1 MNTAV
6 SYDLSLSDAWAA
18 GLASLEIISANEA
31 LRLHHALQRIGRDWP
46 ADSSPR
52 YDELADLFTHL
63 DAQLVSLMRED
74 EDEQLALDFLATR
87 SATAR
92 YLSVGRALLRAHAQH
107 IVRALNDV
115 KHSLL
120 TQAGKALSL
129 RIIIPVNLSP
139 TLAAQALVG
148 WAYQF
153 ADMAE
158 QLVAWRAHA
167 DRCPVTVG
175 EGAGMLFEQDP
186 RPLARALDFSAV
198 SSCAAREL
206 SSAAASP
213 EEERFFVLTGQVK
226 ALCREFEQQVQLW
239 ENVGFVKRAGNSE
252 QVRSAQT
259 SPAQG
264 GSAHA
269 ESTQSL
275 ADSQPQPELP
285 ALPHDDSHALV
296 MKLTALA
303 HMVEQ
308 LEWDEPVCEKACSW
322 KLAAPDVVAWLVV
335 HQHVRPALA
344 EQVVLKFLEDRDTS
358 SAQGESAEVTASR
371 ASEAP
376 RTSDAHSTSASPST
390 SDAPSAEECEQMLLA
405 AGVTPAAMTGK
416 LPVSALKNLWSAA
429 GSVEAHKSLG
439 GSAAKRVD
447 EQIKELATRR

>member
-158 QLVAWRAHA
+158 QLVAWRARA

-175 EGAGMLFEQDP
+175 EGAGMIFEQDP

-213 EEERFFVLTGQVK
+213 EEERFFALTGQVHT
-226 ALCREFEQQVQLW
+226 LCREFEQQVQLW
-239 ENVGFVKRAGNSE
+239 ENVGFLKPAGSLE
-252 QVRSAQT
+252 QAS
-259 SPAQG
+259 SPQG

-269 ESTQSL
+269 ESPQSL
-275 ADSQPQPELP
+275 ADSQSQPEPPVLP
-285 ALPHDDSHALV
+285 RDDSHALIV
-296 MKLTALA
+296 KLTALS
-303 HMVEQ
+303 HRVEQ
-308 LEWDEPVCEKACSW
+308 LEWDEPACEKACSW

-344 EQVVLKFLEDRDTS
+344 EQVVLKFLEERHTS
-358 SAQGESAEVTASR
+358 PAQGESAEVAASPVLEE
-371 ASEAP
+371 AS
-376 RTSDAHSTSASPST
+376 RTSDAPST
-390 SDAPSAEECEQMLLA
+390 SDAPHTSGAPSAKECERMLLA

-447 EQIKELATRR
+447 EQIKELVTRR

>member
-31 LRLHHALQRIGRDWP
+31 LRLHHALQRIGRDWS

-52 YDELADLFTHL
+52 YDELANLFNYL
-63 DAQLVSLMRED
+63 DAQLVSLMHED

-139 TLAAQALVG
+139 TLTAQALVG
-148 WAYQF
+148 WACQF

-206 SSAAASP
+206 SSTAASP

-239 ENVGFVKRAGNSE
+239 ENVGFVRPVGSSE
-252 QVRSAQT
+252 QGSSAQASSAQAESAQT
-259 SPAQG
+259 
-264 GSAHA
+264 
-269 ESTQSL
+269 L

-358 SAQGESAEVTASR
+358 SAQGESAEVAASR

-376 RTSDAHSTSASPST
+376 RASDAHSTSASPST

-447 EQIKELATRR
+447 EQIKELSTRR

>member
-6 SYDLSLSDAWAA
+6 SYDLALSDAWAA

-46 ADSSPR
+46 TDSSPR
-52 YDELADLFTHL
+52 YDELANLFTHL
-63 DAQLVSLMRED
+63 DAQLVTLMRED

-139 TLAAQALVG
+139 ALAAQALVG

-206 SSAAASP
+206 SSTAASP

-264 GSAHA
+264 EPAQG
-269 ESTQSL
+269 E
-275 ADSQPQPELP
+275 P
-285 ALPHDDSHALV
+285 ALPHDDSHALIV
-296 MKLTALA
+296 KLTALA
-303 HMVEQ
+303 HMVER
-308 LEWDEPVCEKACSW
+308 LEWDEPACEKACSW

-344 EQVVLKFLEDRDTS
+344 EQVVLRFLEDRDTS
-358 SAQGESAEVTASR
+358 SAQAESAEVAASR

-376 RTSDAHSTSASPST
+376 RASESPST
-390 SDAPSAEECEQMLLA
+390 SDAPSAKECEHMLRA

-447 EQIKELATRR
+447 EQIKELSTRR

>member
-1 MNTAV
+1 
-6 SYDLSLSDAWAA
+6 
-18 GLASLEIISANEA
+18 
-31 LRLHHALQRIGRDWP
+31 
-46 ADSSPR
+46 
-52 YDELADLFTHL
+52 
-63 DAQLVSLMRED
+63 MRED

-206 SSAAASP
+206 SSTAASP
-213 EEERFFVLTGQVK
+213 EEERFFVLTVQVK

-239 ENVGFVKRAGNSE
+239 ENVGFVKRSGNSE

-259 SPAQG
+259 GPAQG
-264 GSAHA
+264 EPAQG
-269 ESTQSL
+269 E
-275 ADSQPQPELP
+275 P
-285 ALPHDDSHALV
+285 ALPHDDSHALIV
-296 MKLTALA
+296 KLTSLA
-303 HMVEQ
+303 HMVER
-308 LEWDEPVCEKACSW
+308 LEWDEPGCEKACSW

-335 HQHVRPALA
+335 HQNVRPALA

-358 SAQGESAEVTASR
+358 SAQAESAEAAASRTSEALR
-371 ASEAP
+371 ASE
-376 RTSDAHSTSASPST
+376 SPST
-390 SDAPSAEECEQMLLA
+390 SDAPSSQECEQMLLA
-405 AGVTPAAMTGK
+405 AGVAPAAMTGK
-416 LPVSALKNLWSAA
+416 LPVSALKNLWIAA

-447 EQIKELATRR
+447 EQIKELATRP

>member
-52 YDELADLFTHL
+52 YDELANLFTHL

-139 TLAAQALVG
+139 ALAAQALVG

-206 SSAAASP
+206 SSTAASP

-252 QVRSAQT
+252 HVRSAQT

-264 GSAHA
+264 EPAQGEPAQGEPA
-269 ESTQSL
+269 QGE
-275 ADSQPQPELP
+275 P
-285 ALPHDDSHALV
+285 ALPHDDSHALIV
-296 MKLTALA
+296 KLTALA
-303 HMVEQ
+303 HMVER
-308 LEWDEPVCEKACSW
+308 LEWVEPGCEKACSW

-335 HQHVRPALA
+335 HQNVHPALA

-358 SAQGESAEVTASR
+358 SAQAESAEVAASPVSDAPR
-371 ASEAP
+371 ASE
-376 RTSDAHSTSASPST
+376 SPST
-390 SDAPSAEECEQMLLA
+390 SDVPSAKECEQMLFA
-405 AGVTPAAMTGK
+405 AGVAPAAMTGK

-447 EQIKELATRR
+447 EQIKELSTRR

>member
-52 YDELADLFTHL
+52 YDELANLFTHL
-63 DAQLVSLMRED
+63 DAQLVTLMRED

-139 TLAAQALVG
+139 ALAAQALVG

-239 ENVGFVKRAGNSE
+239 ENVGFVKRADNSE

-264 GSAHA
+264 EPAQG
-269 ESTQSL
+269 E
-275 ADSQPQPELP
+275 P
-285 ALPHDDSHALV
+285 ALPHDDSHALIV
-296 MKLTALA
+296 KLTALA
-303 HMVEQ
+303 HMVER

-335 HQHVRPALA
+335 HQYVHPALA

-358 SAQGESAEVTASR
+358 SAQAENAEVAASR

-376 RTSDAHSTSASPST
+376 RASESPST
-390 SDAPSAEECEQMLLA
+390 SDAPSSKECEQMLLA
-405 AGVTPAAMTGK
+405 AGVAPAVMTGK

-439 GSAAKRVD
+439 GSAVKRVD
-447 EQIKELATRR
+447 EQIKELSTRP

>member
-46 ADSSPR
+46 VDSSPR
-52 YDELADLFTHL
+52 YDELANLFTHL
-63 DAQLVSLMRED
+63 DAQLVTLMRED
-74 EDEQLALDFLATR
+74 GDEQLALDFLATR

-139 TLAAQALVG
+139 ILAAQALVG
-148 WAYQF
+148 WACQF

-206 SSAAASP
+206 SSTAASP

-226 ALCREFEQQVQLW
+226 ALCCEFEQQVQLW

-252 QVRSAQT
+252 HVRSAQT

-264 GSAHA
+264 EPAQG
-269 ESTQSL
+269 E
-275 ADSQPQPELP
+275 P
-285 ALPHDDSHALV
+285 ALPHDDSHALIV
-296 MKLTALA
+296 KLTALA
-303 HMVEQ
+303 HMVER
-308 LEWDEPVCEKACSW
+308 LEWVEPGCEKACSW

-335 HQHVRPALA
+335 HQNVRPALA

-358 SAQGESAEVTASR
+358 SAQAESAEVAASR

-376 RTSDAHSTSASPST
+376 RASESPST
-390 SDAPSAEECEQMLLA
+390 SDAPSSKECEQMLLA
-405 AGVTPAAMTGK
+405 AGVAPAAMTGK

-447 EQIKELATRR
+447 EQIKELATRP

>member
-52 YDELADLFTHL
+52 YDELANLFNHL
-63 DAQLVSLMRED
+63 DAQLVTLMRED
-74 EDEQLALDFLATR
+74 DDEQLALDFLATR

-92 YLSVGRALLRAHAQH
+92 YLSVSRALLRAHAQH

-239 ENVGFVKRAGNSE
+239 ENVGFVKRSGNSE

-264 GSAHA
+264 EPAQGEPAQGKPA
-269 ESTQSL
+269 QGE
-275 ADSQPQPELP
+275 P
-285 ALPHDDSHALV
+285 ALPHDDSHALIV
-296 MKLTALA
+296 KLTALA
-303 HMVEQ
+303 HMVER
-308 LEWDEPVCEKACSW
+308 LEWDEPGCEKACSW

-335 HQHVRPALA
+335 HQYVHPTLA

-358 SAQGESAEVTASR
+358 SAQAESAEVAASR

-376 RTSDAHSTSASPST
+376 RTSESPST
-390 SDAPSAEECEQMLLA
+390 SDAPSLKECEQMLLA
-405 AGVTPAAMTGK
+405 AGVAPAAMTGK

-447 EQIKELATRR
+447 EQIKELATRP

>member
-6 SYDLSLSDAWAA
+6 SYDLALSDAWAA

-52 YDELADLFTHL
+52 YDELANLFTHL
-63 DAQLVSLMRED
+63 DAQLVTLMRED

-139 TLAAQALVG
+139 ALAAQALIG

-175 EGAGMLFEQDP
+175 EGAGMLLEQDP

-213 EEERFFVLTGQVK
+213 EKERFFVLTGQVK
-226 ALCREFEQQVQLW
+226 ALCREFEQQMLLW
-239 ENVGFVKRAGNSE
+239 ENVGFVKRAGNLE
-252 QVRSAQT
+252 QVRSAHT

-264 GSAHA
+264 EPAQG
-269 ESTQSL
+269 E
-275 ADSQPQPELP
+275 P
-285 ALPHDDSHALV
+285 ALPHDDSHALII
-296 MKLTALA
+296 KLTALS
-303 HMVEQ
+303 HMVER
-308 LEWDEPVCEKACSW
+308 LEWDEPACEKACSW

-358 SAQGESAEVTASR
+358 SAQAESAEVAASPV
-371 ASEAP
+371 SDAP
-376 RTSDAHSTSASPST
+376 RTSESPST
-390 SDAPSAEECEQMLLA
+390 SDVPSAKECEQMLFA
-405 AGVTPAAMTGK
+405 AGVAPAAMTGK

-447 EQIKELATRR
+447 EQIKELSTRR

>member
-52 YDELADLFTHL
+52 YDELANLFTHL

-139 TLAAQALVG
+139 ALAAQALVG

-239 ENVGFVKRAGNSE
+239 KNVGFVKRAGNSE

-264 GSAHA
+264 EPAQG
-269 ESTQSL
+269 E
-275 ADSQPQPELP
+275 P
-285 ALPHDDSHALV
+285 ALPHDDSHALIV
-296 MKLTALA
+296 KLTALA
-303 HMVEQ
+303 HMVER
-308 LEWDEPVCEKACSW
+308 LEWDEPACEKACSW
-322 KLAAPDVVAWLVV
+322 KLAAPDMVAWLVV

-358 SAQGESAEVTASR
+358 SAQAESAEVAASR

-376 RTSDAHSTSASPST
+376 RTSESPST
-390 SDAPSAEECEQMLLA
+390 SDAPSSKECEQMLLA
-405 AGVTPAAMTGK
+405 AGVAPAAMTGK

-447 EQIKELATRR
+447 EQIKELSTRR

>member
-52 YDELADLFTHL
+52 YDELANLFNHL

-92 YLSVGRALLRAHAQH
+92 YLSVGRALLRVHAQH

-252 QVRSAQT
+252 HVRSAQT

-264 GSAHA
+264 EPAQG
-269 ESTQSL
+269 E
-275 ADSQPQPELP
+275 P
-285 ALPHDDSHALV
+285 ALPHDDSHALIV
-296 MKLTALA
+296 KLTALA
-303 HMVEQ
+303 HMVER
-308 LEWDEPVCEKACSW
+308 LEWVEPGCEKACSW

-358 SAQGESAEVTASR
+358 SAQGESAEVAASR

-390 SDAPSAEECEQMLLA
+390 SDAPSAEECERMLLA